1 MSKKLPENKKC
12 TISIIGLGYV
22 GLPLIIEFA
31 KKKQNLSCEE
41 ASERRLIGFDI
52 NKNRIKEL
60 KKNNDITNEV
70 SQEELINSQNI
81 LFTSD
86 LEDLIETEVYIVT
99 VPTPIDK
106 AKKPNLRPLMNACSD
121 IGYLLKKRSES
132 LSARKTNTKPIII
145 FESTVYPGATEE
157 VCVPIIETE
166 SGLEFDSDFHV
177 GYSPERINPG
187 DKKHRLSDI
196 IKITSGSTKD
206 CAEWID
212 NLYASIIQAGTY
224 KCESIK
230 VAEAAKVIE
239 NTQRDL
245 NIALI
250 NELSIIFKKLNIDTL
265 DVLEAAS
272 TKWNFI
278 NFKPGLVGGHCIGVD
293 PYYLTYK
300 AQQINYEPQIVLAGR
315 RINDMMSNWVVSQL
329 IKAMA
334 KKAIPIGNA
343 NVLVVGLSFKENCPD
358 VRNTKVVD
366 IVSKLKEY
374 NINPFIYDPIADKS
388 ETKRLYSI
396 ELESEIPNSIDFS
409 AAIIA
414 VSHNIFKDK
423 NKYDWQK
430 IINKKGLIFDLKGIL
445 EKKENHIRP

>member
-1 MSKKLPENKKC
+1 MGKKLPENKKC

-31 KKKQNLSCEE
+31 KKKQNLNCEE
-41 ASERRLIGFDI
+41 VSERRLIGFDI
-52 NKNRIKEL
+52 NKNRIEEL

-70 SQEELINSQNI
+70 SQAELINSQNI
-81 LFTSD
+81 IFTSD

-132 LSARKTNTKPIII
+132 LSSRETNTKPIII

-157 VCVPIIETE
+157 VCVPIIATK

-224 KCESIK
+224 RCESIK

-300 AQQINYEPQIVLAGR
+300 AQQINYEPQVVLAGR
-315 RINDMMSNWVVSQL
+315 RINDSMPEWISEQLVLNLVKKGKL
-329 IKAMA
+329 IKGT
-334 KKAIPIGNA
+334 KLLI
-343 NVLVVGLSFKENCPD
+343 LGLTFKENCPD
-358 VRNTKVVD
+358 FRNSKVFDLINFFIRYGFNVDVVD
-366 IVSKLKEY
+366 PHINEEMQAKENVYNLRKSTNNCTRYDAIVLTIAHKEFL
-374 NINPFIYDPIADKS
+374 NK
-388 ETKRLYSI
+388 
-396 ELESEIPNSIDFS
+396 SIDEWRS
-409 AAIIA
+409 L
-414 VSHNIFKDK
+414 
-423 NKYDWQK
+423 
-430 IINKKGLIFDLKGIL
+430 INNDGIIFDIKGIVPKDL
-445 EKKENHIRP
+445 NPIRI